1 MACAWEA
8 ARRGL
13 RVSVLDAGE
22 PGAWQVAA
30 GMLAPVAESDFGE
43 GALTA
48 LGIRAAEGFE
58 AFCAELAEAS
68 GEDPGFRPTGTLIV
82 ARDADDAAVLERLL
96 AFRRSAGLPVERL
109 RPSQARRAEPALAPT
124 VRLAL
129 DVPGDHTADPRKLV
143 AALTTAVE
151 RAGGR
156 IHHGARVA
164 EVLAE
169 DGRVKGLRLA
179 GGEVVSVGSVV
190 LAAGAWSGQV
200 DVPDPVPVRPVKGQI
215 MRLHDPR
222 GPGLIDRTIRTPQ
235 GGYMVARGDG
245 RYVLGATVEE
255 RGFDTAPTAGGVFE
269 LVRDLSEV
277 IPGVLE
283 LELDELAAGLR
294 PGSPDNVPSIGPG
307 TLEGLVWATGHY
319 RNGILLAP
327 LTARL
332 VAGALTGEELPEW
345 AAACDPRRFSKGKP
359 VPASRRHPDE
369 ELALRAR

>member
-13 RVSVLDAGE
+13 RPCVLDAGE

-43 GALTA
+43 GGLTA

-58 AFCAELAEAS
+58 AYCAELADAT
-68 GEDPGFRPTGTLIV
+68 GEDPGFRATGTLIV
-82 ARDADDAAVLERLL
+82 ARDRDDAEVLERLL
-96 AFRRSAGLPVERL
+96 AFRQSAGLPVARL

-129 DVPGDHTADPRKLV
+129 DVPGDHSADPRRLV
-143 AALTTAVE
+143 AALTTAVQ
-151 RAGGR
+151 RAGGEIR
-156 IHHGARVA
+156 HGARVTQ
-164 EVLAE
+164 VLWQG
-169 DGRVKGLRLA
+169 DRVSGVRLA
-179 GGEVVSVGSVV
+179 DGETLAVPRVV
-190 LAAGAWSGQV
+190 LAAGAWSGEV

-222 GPGLIDRTIRTPQ
+222 GPGLVERTIRTPQ
-235 GGYMVARGDG
+235 GGYLVARGDG

-255 RGFDTAPTAGGVFE
+255 RGFETAPTAGGVFE

-283 LELDELAAGLR
+283 LELDEVAAGLR

-307 TLEGLVWATGHY
+307 ALEGLVWATGHY

-327 LTARL
+327 LTAAL
-332 VAGALTGEELPEW
+332 VADMLTGHELPEW
-345 AAACDPRRFSKGKP
+345 AAAADPRRFSK
-359 VPASRRHPDE
+359 VA
-369 ELALRAR
+369 A

>member
-13 RVSVLDAGE
+13 RPCVLDAGE

-68 GEDPGFRPTGTLIV
+68 GEDPGFRATGTLIV
-82 ARDADDAAVLERLL
+82 ARDGDDAAVLERLL
-96 AFRRSAGLPVERL
+96 AFRRAAGLPVERL
-109 RPSQARRAEPALAPT
+109 RPSQARRAEAALAPT

-129 DVPGDHTADPRKLV
+129 DVPGDHTADPRRLV
-143 AALTTAVE
+143 AALGTAVE
-151 RAGGR
+151 RAGGEIR
-156 IHHGARVA
+156 HGARVS
-164 EVLAE
+164 EVLG
-169 DGRVKGLRLA
+169 DDRVKGVRLE
-179 GGEVVSVGSVV
+179 GGEVVEAPRVV
-190 LAAGAWSGQV
+190 LAAGAWSGQIE
-200 DVPDPVPVRPVKGQI
+200 VPDPVPVRPVKGQI
-215 MRLHDPR
+215 MRLRDPR
-222 GPGLIDRTIRTPQ
+222 GPGLIERTIRTPQ
-235 GGYMVARGDG
+235 GGYMVSRGDG

-307 TLEGLVWATGHY
+307 ALEGLVWATGHY
-319 RNGILLAP
+319 RNGILLAH
-327 LTARL
+327 LTAQL
-332 VAGALTGEELPEW
+332 VAAALAGEELPEW
-345 AAACDPRRFSKGKP
+345 AAACDPRRFAHP
-359 VPASRRHPDE
+359 RHT
-369 ELALRAR
+369 AGAVA

>member
-1 MACAWEA
+1 MACAWA
-8 ARRGL
+8 AAKRGL
-13 RVSVLDAGE
+13 RPCVLDAGD

-58 AFCAELAEAS
+58 AFCAELAVAS
-68 GEDPGFRPTGTLIV
+68 GEDPGFRATGTLIV
-82 ARDADDAAVLERLL
+82 ARDQDDAEVLERLL
-96 AFRRSAGLPVERL
+96 AFRQSAGLPVERL

-143 AALTTAVE
+143 AALRIAVE
-151 RAGGR
+151 RSGGEIR
-156 IHHGARVA
+156 PKTRVTRL
-164 EVLAE
+164 LA
-169 DGRVKGLRLA
+169 DGDRVTGVQLES
-179 GGEVVSVGSVV
+179 GEVVDAPRVV
-190 LAAGAWSGQV
+190 LAAGAWTAKL
-200 DVPDPVPVRPVKGQI
+200 DVPDPVPIRPVKGQI

-222 GPGLIDRTIRTPQ
+222 GPGLLDRTVRTPQ
-235 GGYMVARGDG
+235 GGYIVARGDG

-255 RGFDTAPTAGGVFE
+255 RGYDTAPTAGGVFE

-307 TLEGLVWATGHY
+307 SLEGLVWATGHY

-327 LTARL
+327 LTASL
-332 VAGALTGEELPEW
+332 VATALLGEEMPEW
-345 AAACDPRRFSKGKP
+345 AGAADPKRFTE
-359 VPASRRHPDE
+359 VTA
-369 ELALRAR
+369 

>member
-1 MACAWEA
+1 MACAWEV

-13 RVSVLDAGE
+13 RPCVLDAGE

-58 AFCAELAEAS
+58 AFCAELAEAT
-68 GEDPGFRPTGTLIV
+68 GEDPGYRATGTLIV
-82 ARDADDAAVLERLL
+82 ARDRDDAEVLERLL

-129 DVPGDHTADPRKLV
+129 DVPGDHSADPRRLV
-143 AALTTAVE
+143 AALTTAVQ
-151 RAGGR
+151 RAGGEVR
-156 IHHGARVA
+156 HGARVTQ
-164 EVLAE
+164 VLSE
-169 DGRVKGLRLA
+169 GDRVRGVRLDD
-179 GGEVVSVGSVV
+179 GEVVRVGRVV
-190 LAAGAWSGQV
+190 LAAGAWTAQI
-200 DVPDPVPVRPVKGQI
+200 DVPEPVPVRPVKGQI
-215 MRLHDPR
+215 MRLRDPR
-222 GPGLIDRTIRTPQ
+222 GPGLVDRTIRTPQ
-235 GGYMVARGDG
+235 GGYLVARGDG

-255 RGFDTAPTAGGVFE
+255 RGFETAPTAGGVFE

-283 LELDELAAGLR
+283 LELDEVAAGLR
-294 PGSPDNVPSIGPG
+294 PGSPDNVPSIGCG
-307 TLEGLVWATGHY
+307 ALEGLVWATGHY

-327 LTARL
+327 LTATL
-332 VAGALTGEELPEW
+332 VADALTGRELPEW
-345 AAACDPRRFSKGKP
+345 SAAADPRRFAK
-359 VPASRRHPDE
+359 VA
-369 ELALRAR
+369 A